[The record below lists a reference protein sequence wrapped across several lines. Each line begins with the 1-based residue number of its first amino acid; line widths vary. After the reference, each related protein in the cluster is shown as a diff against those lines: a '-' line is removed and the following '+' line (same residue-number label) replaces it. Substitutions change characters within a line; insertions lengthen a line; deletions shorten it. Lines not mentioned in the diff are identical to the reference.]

1 MRPNEVC
8 KFQGDKRVL
17 PKLPIA
23 KERVMS
29 FAEAEQTFT
38 LEEAVAEAKRCTAS
52 NPCTFCEVCQL
63 LCPDLCI
70 IRDGKTGLM
79 QIDLDYC
86 KGCGLC
92 ALFCPHGAI
101 EMVVDE

>member
-1 MRPNEVC
+1 MEQKEVC
-8 KFQGDKRVL
+8 KVVGKKRVQV
-17 PKLPIA
+17 KLPLA

-29 FAEAEQTFT
+29 FAEAEPTFT
-38 LEEAVAEAKRCTAS
+38 LAEAVEEAKRCTAS
-52 NPCTFCEVCQL
+52 NPCVYCEVCQL

-70 IRDGKTGLM
+70 IRDGKTGHML
-79 QIDLDYC
+79 IDLDYC
-86 KGCGLC
+86 KGCSLC